1 MMPNAIDELYTVQD
15 AAKIFEVT
23 DSYIRR
29 LCIEHEIGRK
39 LSRDRL
45 LTEDDLKALR
55 QVLPNA

>member
-1 MMPNAIDELYTVQD
+1 MPNAIDELYTVQE

-29 LCIEHEIGRK
+29 LCIEHEIGTK
-39 LSRDRL
+39 LARDRL
-45 LTEDDLKALR
+45 LTDEDLKALK

>member
-1 MMPNAIDELYTVQD
+1 MPNAIDELYTVQE

-29 LCIEHEIGRK
+29 LCIAHEIGTK
-39 LSRDRL
+39 LARDRL
-45 LTEDDLKALR
+45 LTDEDLKALK

>member
-1 MMPNAIDELYTVQD
+1 MPNAIDELYTVQD

-29 LCIEHEIGRK
+29 LCIEHEIGTK
-39 LSRDRL
+39 LARDRL
-45 LTEDDLKALR
+45 LTDEDLKALK

>member
-1 MMPNAIDELYTVQD
+1 MATTLDELYTVRD

-29 LCIEHEIGRK
+29 LCIEHSIGQK
-39 LSRDRL
+39 LARDRL
-45 LTEDDLKALR
+45 LTPEDLKSLK